1 MSQDVIKAYEE
12 KKDDLY
18 RYLDEV
24 LPKDAQTGDY
34 DLSGG
39 SMLDAQKVVSLI
51 ESVLYQ
57 ADKLRDIA
65 AEK

>member
-1 MSQDVIKAYEE
+1 MNEEVIKAYED

-24 LPKDAQTGDY
+24 LPKDAQSGDY
-34 DLSGG
+34 DLS
-39 SMLDAQKVVSLI
+39 SKPMLDAQKVVSLI
-51 ESVLYQ
+51 ESMRIQ
-57 ADKLRDIA
+57 ADKLRDIV

>member
-34 DLSGG
+34 HLSGG